1 MGAGEERC
9 SAAAG
14 GHGTHPARSGGERDQ
29 EPVQLVHALFQAEDV
44 VGPLEDELRTKTV
57 AASHLHGQP
66 AHVAELD
73 LAPAREEASL
83 PAHTCRAR

>member
-9 SAAAG
+9 STEAG

-29 EPVQLVHALFQAEDV
+29 ESVQLVHALFQTEDV
-44 VGPLEDELRTKTV
+44 VGALENELRTKAV

-73 LAPAREEASL
+73 LTLACEETSL
-83 PAHTCRAR
+83 PAHACGTR

>member
-1 MGAGEERC
+1 MRAGEERG

-14 GHGTHPARSGGERDQ
+14 GHRAHSARSRGERGQ
-29 EPVQLVHALFQAEDV
+29 ESVQLVHALFQAEDV

-57 AASHLHGQP
+57 AASHLHGQS

-73 LAPAREEASL
+73 LAPASEEAPLS
-83 PAHTCRAR
+83 AHACGAR

>member
-1 MGAGEERC
+1 MGAGKERC

-14 GHGTHPARSGGERDQ
+14 GHRTHPARSGGERDQ
-29 EPVQLVHALFQAEDV
+29 ESVQLVHALFQAKDV

-73 LAPAREEASL
+73 LPPAREQASL
-83 PAHTCRAR
+83 PAHACGAR

>member
-14 GHGTHPARSGGERDQ
+14 GHGMHPARSRGERDQ
-29 EPVQLVHALFQAEDV
+29 ESVQLVHALFQAEDV

-57 AASHLHGQP
+57 AAGHLHGQP
-66 AHVAELD
+66 AYVADLD
-73 LAPAREEASL
+73 LAPAREEAPL
-83 PAHTCRAR
+83 APDACGAR

>member
-29 EPVQLVHALFQAEDV
+29 EPVQLVHALLQAEDV

-66 AHVAELD
+66 AHIAELD